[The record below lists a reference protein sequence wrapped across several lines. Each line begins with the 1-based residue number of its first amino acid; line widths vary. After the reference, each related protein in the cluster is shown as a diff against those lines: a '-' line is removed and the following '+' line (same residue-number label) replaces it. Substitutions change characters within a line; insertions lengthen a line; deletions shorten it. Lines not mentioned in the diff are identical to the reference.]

1 MKTLKKKIQ
10 EDIETITKLK
20 QIQESKV
27 NVEPDNQFNV
37 GIYNGIEIALSV
49 LEERKPKLFII
60 PQMEGTTKEEPQRGR
75 TVHSGII
82 NRRS

>member
-1 MKTLKKKIQ
+1 MKILKKKLQ

-60 PQMEGTTKEEPQRGR
+60 PQMESTTKEEPQRGR

>member
-1 MKTLKKKIQ
+1 MKTLKKKFQ

-27 NVEPDNQFNV
+27 NIEPDNQFNV
-37 GIYNGIEIALSV
+37 GVYNGIEIALSV
-49 LEERKPKLFII
+49 LEERKPKLFTI
-60 PQMEGTTKEEPQRGR
+60 PQMESTTKEEPQRGR

>member
-1 MKTLKKKIQ
+1 MKTLKKKIR
-10 EDIETITKLK
+10 EDIETITRLK

-37 GIYNGIEIALSV
+37 GMYNGIEIALSV
-49 LEERKPKLFII
+49 LEERKPKLFTI
-60 PQMEGTTKEEPQRGR
+60 PQMEGMTKEESQRGR

>member
-1 MKTLKKKIQ
+1 MKTLKKKFQ
-10 EDIETITKLK
+10 EDIETIKRLK

-27 NVEPDNQFNV
+27 NVESDNQFNV

-49 LEERKPKLFII
+49 LEERKPRLFTI
-60 PQMEGTTKEEPQRGR
+60 PQMECITKEEPQRGR

>member
-1 MKTLKKKIQ
+1 MKTLKKKFQ
-10 EDIETITKLK
+10 EDIETIKRLK

-27 NVEPDNQFNV
+27 NIEPDNQFNV
-37 GIYNGIEIALSV
+37 GVYNGIEIALSV
-49 LEERKPKLFII
+49 LEERKPKLFTI
-60 PQMEGTTKEEPQRGR
+60 PQVESTTKEEPQRGR

>member
-1 MKTLKKKIQ
+1 MKTLKKKLQ

-37 GIYNGIEIALSV
+37 GVYNGIEIALSV
-49 LEERKPKLFII
+49 LEERKPKLFTI
-60 PQMEGTTKEEPQRGR
+60 PQMESTTKEEPQRGR

>member
-1 MKTLKKKIQ
+1 MKTLKKKFQ
-10 EDIETITKLK
+10 EDVETIKRLK

-49 LEERKPKLFII
+49 LEERRPKLFTI
-60 PQMEGTTKEEPQRGR
+60 PQMEGKTKEEPQRGR

>member
-27 NVEPDNQFNV
+27 NIEPDNQFNV
-37 GIYNGIEIALSV
+37 GTYNGIEIALSV
-49 LEERKPKLFII
+49 LEERKPKLFTI

>member
-27 NVEPDNQFNV
+27 NIEPDNQFNV
-37 GIYNGIEIALSV
+37 GTYNGIEIALSV
-49 LEERKPKLFII
+49 LEERKPKLFTI
-60 PQMEGTTKEEPQRGR
+60 PQMEGTTKEELHRGR